1 MASPTHSISTV
12 YRRRIERTL
21 NQAVDCRPVAP
32 LRLRVPNVPWSHPI
46 GLRPCD
52 GEIVRNMQAKAS
64 LANLM
69 KVARTR
75 DVVAIVN
82 ADQSVREDLTDMMFS
97 AGYVP
102 ERFESAEG
110 FSKSDRRS
118 ITSCLI
124 ADMHS
129 SAMSGFELFEHLVA
143 SGGAI
148 PTVLLTDHSED
159 DERRGLQAGLRL
171 LSKPFEGSELLACVR
186 SQITNRNVAL

>member
-1 MASPTHSISTV
+1 
-12 YRRRIERTL
+12 
-21 NQAVDCRPVAP
+21 
-32 LRLRVPNVPWSHPI
+32 
-46 GLRPCD
+46 
-52 GEIVRNMQAKAS
+52 MQAKAS

-69 KVARTR
+69 KVAHTR

-82 ADQSVREDLTDMMFS
+82 ADQSVREDLTDMVFS

-102 ERFESAEG
+102 EPFESAEG

-129 SAMSGFELFEHLVA
+129 SAMSGLELFDHLVA

-148 PTVLLTDHSED
+148 PTVLLTGHSEHD
-159 DERRGLQAGLRL
+159 VRRGPGLQFM
-171 LSKPFEGSELLACVR
+171 SKPFEGSELLACVR
-186 SQITNRNVAL
+186 SQIANRNDAL

>member
-1 MASPTHSISTV
+1 M
-12 YRRRIERTL
+12 
-21 NQAVDCRPVAP
+21 
-32 LRLRVPNVPWSHPI
+32 
-46 GLRPCD
+46 
-52 GEIVRNMQAKAS
+52 
-64 LANLM
+64 ANLM